1 MSQNNFILSLLEI
14 KDPNIRITDVI
25 DLPASNSADQEHTK
39 LIKARL
45 SYPIK
50 RCRHC
55 GFATVVKNGFRKA
68 HVRLQSLNGIRYEL
82 ELWKQ
87 RYYCRQCQTTF
98 GATTNLT
105 ANNQTLSGQ
114 LKNQIM
120 EFAKEGLNGKL
131 IARVCHCSPSSV
143 RRTIKERIKPHYR
156 MAKLPQNLCFD
167 EFRSVKSIMSFIC
180 CDSETHQLVATLH
193 DRLSPSII
201 DYFEN
206 RYSKKE
212 RAQVKT
218 VVIDLNAQYQSFI
231 YRLFPNA
238 RIIIDRFHIVQLV
251 GRALD
256 NCRVNILKLLDKHTR
271 EYKLLKSQWKLFH
284 LKATELQPEKPVYLR
299 GINEY
304 MTKQN
309 AVDLVLNQFPQFSA
323 VYTAYQEI
331 TAALYKRDSQRLTT
345 ILSQYQNTGTEMDTA
360 IATLNKNQSY
370 VINSTQ
376 FEFSNGPLEGINRRI
391 KTLKRSCYGF
401 ANQQFLFLRINC
413 LFA

>member
-120 EFAKEGLNGKL
+120 EFTKEGLNGKL

-251 GRALD
+251 GRALN

-331 TAALYKRDSQRLTT
+331 TAALQERDSERLIT

-360 IATLNKNQSY
+360 TATLNKNQSY

-401 ANQQFLFLRINC
+401 ANQQFFFLRIDC

>member
-120 EFAKEGLNGKL
+120 EFTKEGLNGKL

-331 TAALYKRDSQRLTT
+331 TAALQERDSERLIT

-360 IATLNKNQSY
+360 TATLNKNQSY

-401 ANQQFLFLRINC
+401 ANQQFFFLRIDC